1 MTLST
6 KLIENLCDTFP
17 LISDER
23 VTLFTLVPDA
33 LCTALNSRDENAT
46 GYKDAKED
54 VQVEILWFNKL
65 DHLSD

>member
-23 VTLFTLVPDA
+23 VTLFNLVPDV
-33 LCTALNSRDENAT
+33 CDALNSRDENAT